1 MEASKIKT
9 GDLVMLNSGGPIMTV
24 NGFISN
30 QVMCVWFDKENG
42 LYHYKSAQFY
52 PAALKSVEPV
62 PVKD

>member
-1 MEASKIKT
+1 
-9 GDLVMLNSGGPIMTV
+9 MLNSGGPIMTV